1 MGLGLLYSVEVQSL
15 AALKL
20 NPFRSVQALQRA
32 SMCLGGMNSRAEKR
46 KGFLASVFESS
57 LLLNG
62 PTQGSIER
70 LLDLEYEAEPRPL
83 GCYWTGRFRTEKRR

>member
-1 MGLGLLYSVEVQSL
+1 MRDHGGSRFVVEVQNL

-20 NPFRSVQALQRA
+20 KPFRSIQALQGT
-32 SMCLGGMNSRAEKR
+32 SMCLGGINSRAEKR
-46 KGFLASVFESS
+46 KGFLASVFESL

-62 PTQGSIER
+62 PGQGSIQR

-83 GCYWTGRFRTEKRR
+83 GCYWTG

>member
-1 MGLGLLYSVEVQSL
+1 MRLSGI
-15 AALKL
+15 
-20 NPFRSVQALQRA
+20 
-32 SMCLGGMNSRAEKR
+32 NSRAEKR
-46 KGFLASVFESS
+46 ENFLITLFESS

-83 GCYWTGRFRTEKRR
+83 GFYWTGKFRAEQRR